1 MKDLWIGAGE
11 ALDGRLL
18 LAALVG
24 ALLALAG
31 LALLRAARG
40 LIGGRRHGPVS
51 GATASLRRD
60 AELIEGGLQELAR
73 EVEERLD
80 RKLDRL
86 EALMAEARALRVL
99 GPSTDPARG
108 FPAPGAPV
116 AEQGRRVSRDDLLGE
131 VSQVDREKVLSL
143 AALGKRAD
151 AIAEEA
157 GLPRGEVDLILRLQ
171 RSAERVHD

>member
-18 LAALVG
+18 LAALLG

-40 LIGGRRHGPVS
+40 LIRGRRHGPVS

-86 EALMAEARALRVL
+86 EALMAEARALRV
-99 GPSTDPARG
+99 
-108 FPAPGAPV
+108 PGAPV